1 MRALDALAV
10 AALAAFAGPASAA
23 ADYRRRVAAIQQ
35 RTAVEVRN
43 QPRASVP
50 GSVRRARAR
59 AEKET

>member
-1 MRALDALAV
+1 MRSVTAAAV

-23 ADYRRRVAAIQQ
+23 ADYRRRLAEIEQ
-35 RTAVEVRN
+35 RADVEARN
-43 QPRASVP
+43 RPKASVP